1 MSRRKPR
8 ELTSSMGGE
17 LARSVVETAHG
28 LGRIGAERFGA
39 GHSGRRP
46 FRSRAFGHTVILLMS
61 DVLGKK

>member
-1 MSRRKPR
+1 
-8 ELTSSMGGE
+8 MGGE